1 MEGFTDNLAKLTP
14 DKLVNL
20 LLKLGD
26 EHRKSDPADQS
37 SLDLI
42 NEKIKAVHEAISTLG
57 KDKGNISKV
66 TDIDKLERSKAGH
79 LGQITVLTNKFE
91 SKFDDLSTAS
101 EEDDR
106 SELIITLDQI
116 ASTLSYQLAQV
127 ENKTNKLELLLN
139 EDSLSDLV
147 AKKCFVQ

>member
-1 MEGFTDNLAKLTP
+1 MEGFVENLAKLTS

-26 EHRKSDPADQS
+26 EHRRCDPWDQS
-37 SLDLI
+37 SLELI

-57 KDKGNISKV
+57 KDKGNISKLA
-66 TDIDKLERSKAGH
+66 DIDKLERSNAGH
-79 LGQITVLTNKFE
+79 LGQITILTNKFE
-91 SKFDDLSTAS
+91 SKFDELSTAS

-116 ASTLSYQLAQV
+116 VSSLSYQLAQV
-127 ENKTNKLELLLN
+127 ENKTSKLELHLD
-139 EDSLSDLV
+139 EDSLRT
-147 AKKCFVQ
+147 